1 MNVITIIIFSN
12 NDHTYHAYHD
22 CHDCGTDYTP
32 CSSCLFF
39 NFRMIMLTTTIVIF
53 VTIVVVFVVDAS
65 LAVPGV
71 TSCLVVPDYFVLK
84 TNL

>member
-1 MNVITIIIFSN
+1 MFIMLI
-12 NDHTYHAYHD
+12 
-22 CHDCGTDYTP
+22 
-32 CSSCLFF
+32 F
-39 NFRMIMLTTTIVIF
+39 NFRMIMHTTTIVIF